1 MNFHKKT
8 ILIFVLIALIPS
20 ILAKPGDSLRV
31 KKERIFEV
39 FNTYGINSEYSEI
52 SPVFYNSELVFCSNR
67 EWNKNTFGE
76 SDWHE
81 TKHYNIF
88 KSSINFNSVDSVGF
102 EKIKVFNHFL
112 VTHLNV
118 GPISFNQKF
127 SEAIYV
133 ENEYIKFKVVLIIK
147 K

>member
-1 MNFHKKT
+1 MLITFFNS
-8 ILIFVLIALIPS
+8 ILIFTYG
-20 ILAKPGDSLRV
+20 KQGDSLRV

-52 SPVFYNSELVFCSNR
+52 SPVFYNSELLFCSNR

-76 SDWHE
+76 SDWHD

-88 KSSINFNSVDSVGF
+88 KSVINFNSVDSVEF

-118 GPISFNQKF
+118 GPISFNSDY
-127 SEAIYV
+127 SEAI
-133 ENEYIKFKVVLIIK
+133 
-147 K
+147 

>member
-1 MNFHKKT
+1 M
-8 ILIFVLIALIPS
+8 IFSYARQ
-20 ILAKPGDSLRV
+20 GDSIRV

-52 SPVFYNSELVFCSNR
+52 SPVFYNSELLFCSNR

-88 KSSINFNSVDSVGF
+88 KSVINFNSIDSVEF

-118 GPISFNQKF
+118 GPISFNSDY

-133 ENEYIKFKVVLIIK
+133 ENEYVTKKIDLINFCMYNFTALK
-147 K
+147 